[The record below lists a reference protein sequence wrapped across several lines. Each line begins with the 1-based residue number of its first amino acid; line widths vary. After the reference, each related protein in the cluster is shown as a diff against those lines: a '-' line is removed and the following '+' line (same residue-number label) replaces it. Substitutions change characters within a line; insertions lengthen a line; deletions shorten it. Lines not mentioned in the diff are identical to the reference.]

1 MKHTDFNEIEEKFNK
16 ISNFYNSKKTKD
28 ILFRKNQLKSLLK
41 TIQNHKEDIYAAL
54 KKDLN
59 KSSRE
64 AFLTEYLLVV
74 EEINHMT
81 NHLSSYAKTKKKF
94 PGMTQVPGILE
105 IRKESFG
112 KVLIISP
119 WNYPFQL
126 AMVPLIGAIAAGN
139 TVILKPSEFS
149 QSTSDVLELILKEAL
164 YEGLCEVVFG
174 EAEEAEYLLNLNF
187 DKIFFTGN
195 PRVGKIVMEN
205 AAKNLIPVTLELG
218 GKSPAIIH
226 ASADIK
232 DAAKKI
238 AFGKTMNSGQTC
250 VAPDFVLVPKYL
262 KEEFISEILRVFDES
277 FPTEKYFRR
286 YYPWMNKETR
296 FNRMIELLEG
306 LEVLT
311 NKDSIFFRDTLQIF
325 PCVVD
330 EPSWEYRIM
339 QEEIFGPLLPVLT
352 YESEDELFKLF
363 KNKEKPLALYV
374 FSEDKK
380 FVENTVQEIDSGGV
394 CVNDTLLHISSSKAP
409 FGGVGN
415 SGMGEYHGKYSFD
428 TFSRE
433 RTVLK
438 KFKFFDFGFRYH
450 PFKESFMY
458 EVLRRIYK

>member
-1 MKHTDFNEIEEKFNK
+1 MKRTDFNEIDEKFNI
-16 ISNFYNSKKTKD
+16 ISDFYNSKKTKD
-28 ILFRKNQLKSLLK
+28 VLFRRNQLKSLLK
-41 TIQNHKEDIYAAL
+41 TIQNHKEDIYKAL

-81 NHLSSYAKTKKKF
+81 HYLLSYSRTKRKF

-126 AMVPLIGAIAAGN
+126 AMVPIIGAIAAGN

-149 QSTSDVLELILKEAL
+149 PNTSVVLEVILKEAL
-164 YEGLCEVVFG
+164 EEGMSEVVFG
-174 EAEEAEYLLNLNF
+174 EAEEAEYLLSLKF

-226 ASADIK
+226 SSAGIE

-250 VAPDFVLVPKYL
+250 VAPDYVLVPKEF
-262 KEEFISEILRVFDES
+262 KEEFIYQILKIFDES
-277 FPTEKYFRR
+277 FPSEKYFRR
-286 YYPWMNKETR
+286 YYPRMNHKGR
-296 FNRMIELLEG
+296 FNRMIELLED
-306 LEVLT
+306 EKVLS
-311 NKDSIFFRDTLQIF
+311 NRDNIFFRETLQIF

-330 EPSWEYRIM
+330 EPSWESKIM

-363 KNKEKPLALYV
+363 RDKEKPLALYV

-380 FVENTVQEIDSGGV
+380 FVEECVEEIHSGGV
-394 CVNDTLLHISSSKAP
+394 CVNDTLLHISSSEAP
-409 FGGVGN
+409 FGGIGN
-415 SGMGEYHGKYSFD
+415 SGMGEYHGKYSFE

-438 KFKFFDFGFRYH
+438 KFKFFDFRFRYH
-450 PFKESFMY
+450 PFKDSFIY
-458 EVLRRIYK
+458 EILRKIYK